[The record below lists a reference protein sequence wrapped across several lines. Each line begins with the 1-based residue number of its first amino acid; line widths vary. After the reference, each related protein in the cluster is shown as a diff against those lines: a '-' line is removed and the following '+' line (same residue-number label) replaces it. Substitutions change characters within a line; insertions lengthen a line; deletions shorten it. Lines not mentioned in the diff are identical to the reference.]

1 MNQTVELRVTLHDA
15 NDLYTALLKELQH
28 CERQVTGSDLEMRG
42 HWSQRLERLGS
53 LASYL
58 RLEREKAY
66 DAMRGG
72 A

>member
-1 MNQTVELRVTLHDA
+1 MSEMVSLEVTLNDA
-15 NDLYTALLKELQH
+15 NDLYTALLGELQH

-42 HWSQRLERLGS
+42 YWSQRLERLGS

-66 DAMRGG
+66 DAMRG
-72 A
+72 AA

>member
-15 NDLYTALLKELQH
+15 NDLYTALLGELRH

-66 DAMRGG
+66 DAMRG
-72 A
+72 AA

>member
-1 MNQTVELRVTLHDA
+1 MSELVSLEVTLNDA
-15 NDLYTALLKELQH
+15 NDLYTALLGELQH

-42 HWSQRLERLGS
+42 YWSQRLERLGS

-66 DAMRGG
+66 DAMIG
-72 A
+72 AA

>member
-1 MNQTVELRVTLHDA
+1 MSELVSLEVTLNDA
-15 NDLYTALLKELQH
+15 NDLYTALLGELQH

-66 DAMRGG
+66 DAMRG
-72 A
+72 AA

>member
-1 MNQTVELRVTLHDA
+1 VSELVSLEVTLNDA
-15 NDLYTALLKELQH
+15 NDLYTALLGELQH

-42 HWSQRLERLGS
+42 YWSQRLERLGS

-66 DAMRGG
+66 DAMIG
-72 A
+72 AA

>member
-1 MNQTVELRVTLHDA
+1 MSELVSLEVTLNDA
-15 NDLYTALLKELQH
+15 NDLYTALLGELQH

-42 HWSQRLERLGS
+42 YWSQRLERLGS

-66 DAMRGG
+66 DAMRG
-72 A
+72 AA